1 MNLYLSEDSKIN
13 YICISFN
20 IYRMNEENF
29 EQQELFEQKK
39 YISDLVE
46 ESSQKNKSSVNIV
59 FGTSIITSIIV
70 LSFLYIFGIFEEEE
84 IVLPEPVTITETIKE
99 KELVV
104 PRVDSTEIVSIAEV
118 ATKTIVQVQVGQL
131 DENEEF
137 ISVGGGSGVVI
148 NENGLIITNHHVING
163 ADGVRVIFE
172 DGRMYEGKII
182 GSDQLT
188 DVGLIQIDKMG
199 LTPINFGDST
209 EIFVGDLAVAI
220 GHPLTLGAAPTV
232 TTGVVS
238 ALDRRLDVGNDAM
251 NAAVTLFGLIQTDAP
266 ITRGSSG
273 GALLNKDGELIGIT
287 TAIATAD
294 VGAEGLGFAIPI
306 NLALNIVEDL
316 LDDGRVLHAFLG
328 ILGAQYFEV
337 AEDGARVFSGVY
349 IEELYGPSNDMY
361 AIGKAGALPG
371 DIIKKV
377 NENSVK
383 TLDQLIT
390 ILRSMRAEDPITIE
404 ILRDGNSIVLEF
416 QLDLRRQGIFDF
428 LHFQIIVH

>member
-1 MNLYLSEDSKIN
+1 
-13 YICISFN
+13 
-20 IYRMNEENF
+20 MNEENF

-188 DVGLIQIDKMG
+188 DVGLIQIDKTG
-199 LTPINFGDST
+199 LTPINIGNST

-337 AEDGARVFSGVY
+337 ADDGARVFSGVY

-390 ILRSMRAEDPITIE
+390 ILRSMRAEDPIIIE

-416 QLDLRRQGIFDF
+416 QLDLRPSDI
-428 LHFQIIVH
+428 

>member
-1 MNLYLSEDSKIN
+1 MN
-13 YICISFN
+13 
-20 IYRMNEENF
+20 RENF

-46 ESSQKNKSSVNIV
+46 ESSQKNKSSVNLV

-188 DVGLIQIDKMG
+188 DVGLIQIDKTG
-199 LTPINFGDST
+199 LTPINIGNST

-390 ILRSMRAEDPITIE
+390 ILRSMRAEDPIIIE

-416 QLDLRRQGIFDF
+416 QLDLRPSDI
-428 LHFQIIVH
+428 